1 MTVIGQPDK
10 PAPVAGSGIADCCD
24 ASAMADLA
32 SEVFG
37 VQQIDPATIT
47 ISDPTAFVATDDD
60 GADHLHLLVENL
72 HCAACIGKIEGYLK
86 SQTAVVSARVNM
98 STRRLSV
105 SWAHGKADPAE
116 LMRGVAALGYP
127 VAPFDP
133 ADVAKSTD
141 LEEKRLLSALAVAGF
156 AAGNVMLLSV
166 SIWSGHAGGMGEGTR
181 TLFHWIS
188 ALIALPAVAYAGQPF
203 FKSAFTALRAGTT
216 NMDVPISLAV
226 ILASAMSIQQTMQ
239 NAQHA
244 YFDASITLL
253 FFLLVG
259 RYLDRRA
266 RAKARSAATHLLG
279 LQAQA
284 ATVIDPDGGY
294 RSVRISDIKP
304 GMTVLATQGERI
316 PIDGEVITG
325 ISDIDTALVTGET
338 LPKLAS
344 PGTAVF
350 AGTMNL
356 SAPITIRATVVA
368 DRTLLSEIVRLMEL
382 AEQGR
387 AKFVRLADRVAR
399 IYAPVVHILAAITFV
414 GWFLLTDVGWE
425 PSMLAAIAVLIIT
438 CPCALG
444 LAVPVVQVVAS
455 GRLLRSG
462 VLVKSGDALERLANV
477 DTVVFD
483 KTGTLTLGQPMLS
496 GGSYTDVDLS
506 LAASMADHSKHP
518 LSRAI
523 SMAAGK
529 NGRQSL
535 LDVREV
541 PGHGIEAM
549 LGNDRVRLGKR
560 EWCGISASPAWNGGS
575 ELWLTVGQDRSASFH
590 LTDTVRSNV
599 KDVIDAL
606 RSMKINVELLS
617 GDTPEAVAPLAQ
629 SLGIENWQAS
639 CLPAAKTKRLSELA
653 DNGHTVMM
661 VGDGLNDAP
670 SLVAAHVSM
679 SPAGAAD
686 ISQTAADLIFQ
697 GSSLAPVLS
706 AIRIARQSTS
716 LVKQNFGLA
725 FAYNAIAVPIAVLG
739 LVTPLVA
746 AIAMSTS
753 SIIVT
758 INALRLRL
766 VK

>member
-1 MTVIGQPDK
+1 MTKVGQPQK
-10 PAPVAGSGIADCCD
+10 AAPIAGVNIADCCD
-24 ASAMADLA
+24 AAALADLA
-32 SEVFG
+32 SDAFG
-37 VQQIDPATIT
+37 AQSVDPTSIT
-47 ISDPTAFVATDDD
+47 VSDPSAFVSSDKD
-60 GADHLHLLVENL
+60 GVDHLHLLVENL

-86 SQTAVVSARVNM
+86 AQPDVVDARVNM
-98 STRRLSV
+98 STRRLSI
-105 SWAHGKADPAE
+105 SWAHDKADPAE

-141 LEEKRLLSALAVAGF
+141 IEDKRLLSALAVSGF

-203 FKSAFTALRAGTT
+203 FRSAYSVLRHGAT

-226 ILASAMSIQQTMQ
+226 ILASVMSIHQTMQ
-239 NAQHA
+239 NAEHA

-284 ATVIDPDGGY
+284 ATVIDDNGSY
-294 RSVRISDIKP
+294 RSVRINGIKP

-316 PIDGEVITG
+316 PVDGEVVTG
-325 ISDIDTALVTGET
+325 TSDIDTALVTGET
-338 LPKLAS
+338 MPKLAT
-344 PGTAVF
+344 PGAAVF

-356 SAPITIRATVVA
+356 SAPLTIRATVAA

-399 IYAPVVHILAAITFV
+399 VYAPVVHILAALTFF
-414 GWFLLTDVGWE
+414 GWLFLADAGWE

-462 VLVKSGDALERLANV
+462 ILVKSADALERLASV

-483 KTGTLTLGQPMLS
+483 KTGTLTMGQPILS
-496 GGSYTDVDLS
+496 GGDYSDADLA
-506 LAASMADHSKHP
+506 LAASLADHSKHP

-523 SMAAGK
+523 SHAAGDR
-529 NGRQSL
+529 GRQALS
-535 LDVREV
+535 DIREV

-549 LGNDRVRLGKR
+549 LGNQRVRLGKR
-560 EWCGISASPAWNGGS
+560 EWCGVSNNTHWNGGS
-575 ELWLTVGQDRSASFH
+575 ELWLTVGQQRSVSFR
-590 LTDTVRSNV
+590 LADAVRSNA
-599 KDVIDAL
+599 KDVIDQL
-606 RSMKINVELLS
+606 KSFNMSVELLS
-617 GDTPEAVAPLAQ
+617 GDTPEAVAPVAE
-629 SLGIENWQAS
+629 SLGIETWQAG
-639 CLPAAKTKRLSELA
+639 CLPASKTERLNQLHDA
-653 DNGHTVMM
+653 GRVVLM

-697 GSSLAPVLS
+697 GTSLSPVIS
-706 AIRIARQSTS
+706 AIRIARQSTN

-739 LVTPLVA
+739 FVTPLVA

-758 INALRLRL
+758 LNALRLRW

>member
-1 MTVIGQPDK
+1 MTTASQTNK
-10 PAPVAGSGIADCCD
+10 PVQIAGSSIADCCD
-24 ASAMADLA
+24 ASALADLT
-32 SEVFG
+32 SEAFG
-37 VQQIDPATIT
+37 TQPVDPTSIN
-47 ISDPTAFVATDDD
+47 ISDPAAFVTKHDD
-60 GADHLHLLVENL
+60 GTDHLHLLVENL
-72 HCAACIGKIEGYLK
+72 HCAACIGKIEGFLNN
-86 SQTAVVSARVNM
+86 QDNVVDARVNM

-105 SWAHGKADPAE
+105 SWHHNKADPAE

-133 ADVAKSTD
+133 ADVVKSTD
-141 LEEKRLLSALAVAGF
+141 IEDKRLLSALAVAGF

-203 FKSAFTALRAGTT
+203 FRSAYAVLRNGAT

-226 ILASAMSIQQTMQ
+226 ILASVMSIHQTMQ

-266 RAKARSAATHLLG
+266 RAKARSAATNLLG

-284 ATVIDPDGGY
+284 ATVIDDNGGY
-294 RSVRISDIKP
+294 RSIRIADIKP

-316 PIDGEVITG
+316 PVDGDVITG
-325 ISDIDTALVTGET
+325 TSDIDTALVTGET
-338 LPKLAS
+338 MPKLAS

-356 SAPITIRATVVA
+356 SAPLTIRTTVAA

-399 IYAPVVHILAAITFV
+399 IYAPVVHILAALTFI
-414 GWFLLTDVGWE
+414 GWLLLTNAGWE

-462 VLVKSGDALERLANV
+462 ILVKSADALERLASI

-496 GGSYTDVDLS
+496 GGDYTDADLT
-506 LAASMADHSKHP
+506 LAASLADHSKHP

-523 SMAAGK
+523 SLAAG
-529 NGRQSL
+529 NSDRQTLS
-535 LDVREV
+535 DIREV
-541 PGHGIEAM
+541 PGHGIEAV
-549 LGNDRVRLGKR
+549 LNGERVRLGKR
-560 EWCGISASPAWNGGS
+560 DWCGVTDAAAWSGGS
-575 ELWLTVGQDRSASFH
+575 ELWLTVGQAKNASFH
-590 LTDTVRSNV
+590 L
-599 KDVIDAL
+599 IDAL
-606 RSMKINVELLS
+606 RSNAKDVIDQLKSLNMKVELLS
-617 GDTPEAVAPLAQ
+617 GDTPEAVAPVADA
-629 SLGIENWQAS
+629 LGIDTWQAG
-639 CLPAAKTKRLSELA
+639 CLPASKTERLGELH
-653 DNGHTVMM
+653 DDGKTVLM

-697 GSSLAPVLS
+697 GTSLSPVVS

-739 LVTPLVA
+739 FVTPLVA

-758 INALRLRL
+758 VNALRLRL

>member
-1 MTVIGQPDK
+1 
-10 PAPVAGSGIADCCD
+10 
-24 ASAMADLA
+24 
-32 SEVFG
+32 
-37 VQQIDPATIT
+37 
-47 ISDPTAFVATDDD
+47 
-60 GADHLHLLVENL
+60 
-72 HCAACIGKIEGYLK
+72 
-86 SQTAVVSARVNM
+86 
-98 STRRLSV
+98 
-105 SWAHGKADPAE
+105 
-116 LMRGVAALGYP
+116 
-127 VAPFDP
+127 
-133 ADVAKSTD
+133 
-141 LEEKRLLSALAVAGF
+141 
-156 AAGNVMLLSV
+156 
-166 SIWSGHAGGMGEGTR
+166 
-181 TLFHWIS
+181 
-188 ALIALPAVAYAGQPF
+188 
-203 FKSAFTALRAGTT
+203 
-216 NMDVPISLAV
+216 
-226 ILASAMSIQQTMQ
+226 MQ
-239 NAQHA
+239 NAEHA

-266 RAKARSAATHLLG
+266 RAKARSAATNLLG

-284 ATVIDPDGGY
+284 ATVIDDNGGY
-294 RSVRISDIKP
+294 RSIRIADIKP

-316 PIDGEVITG
+316 PVDGDVISGT
-325 ISDIDTALVTGET
+325 SDIDTALVTGET
-338 LPKLAS
+338 MPKLAS

-356 SAPITIRATVVA
+356 SAPLTIRTTVAA

-399 IYAPVVHILAAITFV
+399 VYAPVVHILAALTFI
-414 GWFLLTDVGWE
+414 GWLLLTDAGWE

-455 GRLLRSG
+455 GRLLKSG
-462 VLVKSGDALERLANV
+462 ILVKSADALERLASI

-496 GGSYTDVDLS
+496 GGDYSDVDLT
-506 LAASMADHSKHP
+506 LAASLADHSKHP

-523 SMAAGK
+523 SLAAG
-529 NGRQSL
+529 NNERMPLS
-535 LDVREV
+535 DIREI

-549 LGNDRVRLGKR
+549 LNGQRVRLGKR
-560 EWCGISASPAWNGGS
+560 DWCGITDVAAWIGGS
-575 ELWLTVGQDRSASFH
+575 ELWLTVGQTRSASFQ
-590 LTDTVRSNV
+590 LT
-599 KDVIDAL
+599 DAL
-606 RSMKINVELLS
+606 RNNAKDVVDQLKSMNINVELLS
-617 GDTPEAVAPLAQ
+617 GDTPEAVAPIAD
-629 SLGIENWQAS
+629 SLGIDKWRAG
-639 CLPAAKTKRLSELA
+639 CLPASKTERLAEIYVVGQTAL
-653 DNGHTVMM
+653 M

-706 AIRIARQSTS
+706 AIRIARQSNN

-725 FAYNAIAVPIAVLG
+725 FAYNAIAVPIAVFG
-739 LVTPLVA
+739 FVTPLVA

-758 INALRLRL
+758 ANALRLRL

>member
-1 MTVIGQPDK
+1 MTMIGHPEK
-10 PAPVAGSGIADCCD
+10 PVPVAGSSIADCCD
-24 ASAMADLA
+24 AGALADLT
-32 SEVFG
+32 SEAFG
-37 VQQIDPATIT
+37 AKPVDPATIN
-47 ISDPTAFVATDDD
+47 ISDPTAFVTRNDD
-60 GADHLHLLVENL
+60 GDHLHLLVENL
-72 HCAACIGKIEGYLK
+72 HCAACIGKIEGFLNA
-86 SQTAVVSARVNM
+86 QTGVIDARVNM

-105 SWAHGKADPAE
+105 SWQHGKTDPAE

-141 LEEKRLLSALAVAGF
+141 AEEKRLLSALAVAGF

-166 SIWSGHAGGMGEGTR
+166 SIWSGHAGDMGEGTR

-188 ALIALPAVAYAGQPF
+188 ALIALPAVVYAGQPF
-203 FKSAFTALRAGTT
+203 FRSAFSVLRNGAT

-226 ILASAMSIQQTMQ
+226 ILASVMSIHQTMQ

-266 RAKARSAATHLLG
+266 RAKARSAATNLLG

-284 ATVIDPDGGY
+284 ATLIDSDGSY
-294 RSVRISDIKP
+294 QSIRIGDIKP

-316 PIDGEVITG
+316 PVDGDVITG
-325 ISDIDTALVTGET
+325 TSDIDTALVTGET
-338 LPKLAS
+338 MPKLAT

-356 SAPITIRATVVA
+356 SAPLTIRTTVAA

-399 IYAPVVHILAAITFV
+399 IYAPVVHILAALTFI
-414 GWFLLTDVGWE
+414 GWLMLTDAGWE

-462 VLVKSGDALERLANV
+462 VLVKSADALERLSSV

-496 GGSYTDVDLS
+496 GGNYTDTDLA
-506 LAASMADHSKHP
+506 LAASLADHSKHP

-523 SMAAGK
+523 SLAAG
-529 NGRQSL
+529 NNERSSL
-535 LDVREV
+535 SDVREI

-549 LGNDRVRLGKR
+549 LDGERIRLGKR
-560 EWCGISASPAWNGGS
+560 DWCGVDDAPAWVGGS
-575 ELWLTVGQDRSASFH
+575 ELWLTVGHKHSASFQ
-590 LTDTVRSNV
+590 LTDAIRANA
-599 KDVIDAL
+599 KDVIAQL
-606 RSMKINVELLS
+606 KSMNINVELLS
-617 GDTPEAVAPLAQ
+617 GDTQEAVRPVAD
-629 SLGIENWQAS
+629 SLGIEKWQAG
-639 CLPAAKTKRLSELA
+639 CLPVSKTARLAELSDA
-653 DNGHTVMM
+653 GRIVLM

-706 AIRIARQSTS
+706 AVRIARQSTS

-758 INALRLRL
+758 VNALRLRL

>member
-1 MTVIGQPDK
+1 MTVISQSDK
-10 PAPVAGSGIADCCD
+10 PAPVAGSSIADCCD
-24 ASAMADLA
+24 ASALADLT

-37 VQQIDPATIT
+37 TQPVDPATII
-47 ISDPTAFVATDDD
+47 ISDPNAFVNQHDD
-60 GADHLHLLVENL
+60 GTDHLHLLVENL
-72 HCAACIGKIEGYLK
+72 HCAACIGKIEGFLNA
-86 SQTAVVSARVNM
+86 QPDVIDARVNM

-105 SWAHGKADPAE
+105 SWQHNKVNPAD

-133 ADVAKSTD
+133 ADVAKTTD
-141 LEEKRLLSALAVAGF
+141 VEDKRLLSALAVAGF

-188 ALIALPAVAYAGQPF
+188 ALIALPAVVYAGQPF
-203 FKSAFTALRAGTT
+203 YRSAFTALRAGTT

-226 ILASAMSIQQTMQ
+226 ILASVMSIHQTMQ

-284 ATVIDPDGGY
+284 ATIIDEDGSY
-294 RSVRISDIKP
+294 RSARIADIKP
-304 GMTVLATQGERI
+304 GMTILATQGERI
-316 PIDGEVITG
+316 PVDGDVITG
-325 ISDIDTALVTGET
+325 TSDIDTALVTGET
-338 LPKLAS
+338 MPKLAS

-356 SAPITIRATVVA
+356 SAPLTIRATVAA

-387 AKFVRLADRVAR
+387 AKFVRLADKVAR
-399 IYAPVVHILAAITFV
+399 IYAPVVHILAAMTFF
-414 GWFLLTDVGWE
+414 GWLFLTDAGWE

-455 GRLLRSG
+455 GRLLKSG
-462 VLVKSGDALERLANV
+462 ILVKSGDALERLSSI

-483 KTGTLTLGQPMLS
+483 KTGTLTLGQPTLS
-496 GGSYTDVDLS
+496 GGEYSNADLA
-506 LAASMADHSKHP
+506 LAASLADHSKHP

-523 SMAAGK
+523 SAAAGTLA
-529 NGRQSL
+529 RPALSEIQ
-535 LDVREV
+535 EV
-541 PGHGIEAM
+541 PGHGIEARI
-549 LGNDRVRLGKR
+549 GTDRVRLGKR
-560 EWCGISASPAWNGGS
+560 EWCGITDVPVWDGGS
-575 ELWLTVGQDRSASFH
+575 ELWLTIGQARTASFH
-590 LTDTVRSNV
+590 LTDAVRSKA

-606 RSMKINVELLS
+606 RAMKINVELLS
-617 GDTPEAVAPLAQ
+617 GDTSEAVAPLAKALEIDQ
-629 SLGIENWQAS
+629 WQAG
-639 CLPAAKTKRLSELA
+639 CLPAAKTTRLAELA
-653 DNGHTVMM
+653 DAGQTVLM

-697 GSSLAPVLS
+697 GSSLTPVLS
-706 AIRIARQSTS
+706 AIRIARQSTN

-739 LVTPLVA
+739 FVTPLVA
-746 AIAMSTS
+746 AIAMSS
-753 SIIVT
+753 SSVIVT
-758 INALRLRL
+758 VNALRLRW